1 MSVPVLPS
9 DILESGSF
17 ATAAP
22 VSVPTRLVLATYN
35 IRYAAG
41 AWLIT
46 QGLLRQLGVPVNQP
60 RAEVVRR
67 HIQHAARALRGQPGF
82 PAPDIIAVQEA
93 DAGTI
98 RAGKIHV
105 ARELARELG
114 YYYAHAASQ
123 LPHGHTPETRQWCLA
138 FEENI
143 TPDDTGDTGVALLSR
158 FPLTQPTR
166 LALPWTDCPWR
177 PRLGLGADLQRGAN
191 QPPVR
196 ILTAHIDPHAPLA
209 HQLKQH
215 ETVLEYAAQSTG
227 PAVFLGDFNT
237 LTPRT
242 RRETRRF
249 LEAQGWRTPMP
260 DGTATWRAGFL
271 ANHTDWIFVRGLR
284 LRRWGVAR
292 RVRHASDH
300 WPVWAEME
308 LPDG

>member
-17 ATAAP
+17 ATGAP

-67 HIQHAARALRGQPGF
+67 HIRHAARALRGQPGF

-93 DAGTI
+93 DAGTQ
-98 RAGKIHV
+98 RAGKVHV

-114 YYYAHAASQ
+114 YFYHYAPSQ
-123 LPHGHTPETRQWCLA
+123 LPRDHAPETRQWYLA

-143 TPDDTGDTGVALLSR
+143 GPDDAGDTGVALLSR
-158 FPLTQPTR
+158 FPLRQPTR

-177 PRLGLGADLQRGAN
+177 PRLGLGADLQRGAKPA
-191 QPPVR
+191 QVR
-196 ILTAHIDPHAPLA
+196 IVTAHIDPHAPLA

-237 LTPRT
+237 LTPHA

-249 LEAQGWRTPMP
+249 LEAQGWRMPMP

-292 RVRHASDH
+292 RARHASDH
-300 WPVWAEME
+300 GPVWAEME